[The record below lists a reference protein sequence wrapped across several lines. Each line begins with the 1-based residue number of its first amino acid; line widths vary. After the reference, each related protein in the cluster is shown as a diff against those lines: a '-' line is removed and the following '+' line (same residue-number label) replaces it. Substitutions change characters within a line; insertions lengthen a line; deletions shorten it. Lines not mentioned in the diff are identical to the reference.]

1 MKECGD
7 IDIFE
12 EAEAAITGKCAIG
25 ETDAVGINDEIVEV
39 LNDSNG
45 TILGFLVNVGLN
57 ELTSIEVFPFTPV

>member
-1 MKECGD
+1 MKECGVLD
-7 IDIFE
+7 ICE
-12 EAEAAITGKCAIG
+12 EAEASITGKCPIG
-25 ETDAVGINDEIVEV
+25 ETIAVGINEEKVEV